1 MARLE
6 NDSWKPQNIHIDA
19 FSYGKFLIFYDGIML
34 NEDVCTTKKYT
45 SNIVRTLV
53 LTLAGLLQNESVYME
68 LNAQNTHGIVINNV
82 IKLRFV

>member
-1 MARLE
+1 
-6 NDSWKPQNIHIDA
+6 
-19 FSYGKFLIFYDGIML
+19 ML